1 MDNDLTIKQA
11 REAAAHPPGP
21 RPPARA
27 AGAVPRV
34 ILGDWLCWV
43 LSGMWGGREWW
54 DPPAAAGR
62 VRGEGSAEMRP
73 GARKAAGGDG
83 YASRMNWGGWGAL
96 WGARGTI
103 AGLFRGLR
111 CRLRRIRSS
120 TRRWKRAAFAPLDGN
135 ATLGSSGRTADC
147 ASSPR
152 ERTDGCAVV
161 CADPSPDELT
171 A

>member
-11 REAAAHPPGP
+11 RGAAAHPPGP

-54 DPPAAAGR
+54 DPPAAAAR

-83 YASRMNWGGWGAL
+83 YPSRMNWGGWGAL

-111 CRLRRIRSS
+111 CRLTRTNRGKRRECDSVAKITAAHPNAGKKSHFPWFLYAVPSS
-120 TRRWKRAAFAPLDGN
+120 HKRIEIN
-135 ATLGSSGRTADC
+135 A
-147 ASSPR
+147 
-152 ERTDGCAVV
+152 
-161 CADPSPDELT
+161 
-171 A
+171 

>member
-54 DPPAAAGR
+54 DPPAAAAR

-83 YASRMNWGGWGAL
+83 YPSRMNWGGWGAL

-103 AGLFRGLR
+103 AGLFMCLR
-111 CRLRRIRSS
+111 SRL
-120 TRRWKRAAFAPLDGN
+120 TRKR
-135 ATLGSSGRTADC
+135 TH
-147 ASSPR
+147 SP
-152 ERTDGCAVV
+152 
-161 CADPSPDELT
+161 
-171 A
+171 

>member
-1 MDNDLTIKQA
+1 MDNDLTIPQA

-54 DPPAAAGR
+54 DPPAAAAR

-83 YASRMNWGGWGAL
+83 YPSRMNWGGWGAL

-111 CRLRRIRSS
+111 CRLTRFRSVS
-120 TRRWKRAAFAPLDGN
+120 HRPCYASEPRLWVRAGLLLAVSNGGG
-135 ATLGSSGRTADC
+135 AT
-147 ASSPR
+147 SPR
-152 ERTDGCAVV
+152 IG
-161 CADPSPDELT
+161 P
-171 A
+171 

>member
-83 YASRMNWGGWGAL
+83 YPSRMNWGGWGAL
-96 WGARGTI
+96 WGARGGGG
-103 AGLFRGLR
+103 GLFSCFD
-111 CRLRRIRSS
+111 CRLTRIRSRSLGKTCAAQWSHATGSVCFRCTWCHMS
-120 TRRWKRAAFAPLDGN
+120 TVPHRARKHARW
-135 ATLGSSGRTADC
+135 
-147 ASSPR
+147 
-152 ERTDGCAVV
+152 
-161 CADPSPDELT
+161 
-171 A
+171 

>member
-111 CRLRRIRSS
+111 CRLRSIRSHPILLWEE
-120 TRRWKRAAFAPLDGN
+120 TPLGHPQLRN
-135 ATLGSSGRTADC
+135 
-147 ASSPR
+147 
-152 ERTDGCAVV
+152 
-161 CADPSPDELT
+161 
-171 A
+171 